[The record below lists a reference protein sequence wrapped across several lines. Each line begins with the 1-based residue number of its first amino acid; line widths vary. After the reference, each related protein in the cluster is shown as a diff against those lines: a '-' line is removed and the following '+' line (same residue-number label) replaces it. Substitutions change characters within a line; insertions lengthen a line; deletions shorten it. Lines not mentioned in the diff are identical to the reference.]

1 MVEIWGKSG
10 IRRVLCNIWLNIQ
23 QRVSHALNIP
33 SSVEQA
39 SYKGK
44 NNVESIWKQFSKF
57 SKQRNL
63 YTYSFCTRWF
73 LKSAVTCWCHSLG
86 PLVPSGILSTAK
98 YTGTIFNH
106 VSPVRFNIWTFDF
119 MVNVRPVNLHQQ
131 KKTREVQHI
140 FHTLTPFVIGMF

>member
-1 MVEIWGKSG
+1 
-10 IRRVLCNIWLNIQ
+10 
-23 QRVSHALNIP
+23 
-33 SSVEQA
+33 
-39 SYKGK
+39 
-44 NNVESIWKQFSKF
+44 
-57 SKQRNL
+57 L

-119 MVNVRPVNLHQQ
+119 MVNVRPVNSHQQ
-131 KKTREVQHI
+131 KKLGKFNI
-140 FHTLTPFVIGMF
+140 FSIPWPRLSLACFKGKQTGQSLLLQFFQCEIICLDDAQWATKKRNIYTIKF